1 MNGTKKIWREKHVK
15 KNTKEWIEAFFEA
28 VIVLLL
34 LFVFFWPVKIEGISM
49 ENTFYNADRV
59 CISRVLVWINAYEK
73 GDILVFPIEGEEG
86 NRKLIKRMIADEGD
100 IIKISEGHIY
110 INGEELKE
118 EYIVGNTNGDIE
130 LTVPEGQIFVLGD
143 NREHSFD
150 SRDIGA
156 ISKKQISGKVILK
169 WYPIKNI
176 KLY

>member
-1 MNGTKKIWREKHVK
+1 MKRG
-15 KNTKEWIEAFFEA
+15 TKEWIEAFFEA

-49 ENTFYNADRV
+49 ENTFHNADRV
-59 CISRVLVWINAYEK
+59 CISRILIWMNAYEK

-86 NRKLIKRMIADEGD
+86 SRKLIKRMIADEGD
-100 IIKISEGHIY
+100 TVKISEGHIY

-118 EYIVGNTNGDIE
+118 EYILGNTEGDIE
-130 LTVPEGQIFVLGD
+130 LTVPKGQIFVLGD

-150 SRDIGA
+150 SRDIGT
-156 ISKKQISGKVILK
+156 ISKEEISGKVILK
-169 WYPIKNI
+169 WFPIKDI